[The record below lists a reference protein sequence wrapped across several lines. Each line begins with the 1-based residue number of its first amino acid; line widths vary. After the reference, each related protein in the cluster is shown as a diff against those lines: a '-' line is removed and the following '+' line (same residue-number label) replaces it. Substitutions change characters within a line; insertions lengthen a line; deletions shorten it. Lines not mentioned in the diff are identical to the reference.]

1 MRTLVAV
8 LIVILNVNGL
18 IRSPIHR
25 YSSLLQRQQPL
36 SMTDVQHEKDSNVKV
51 EGKGGLKITNIFDLS
66 QYRINKPAVAPSI
79 SIVNETEISGIE
91 GNGTTAGSGSAG
103 STTTFLGS
111 RFGFYTPQQ
120 PIMLTK
126 AENDLQSMKSEL
138 SLMKSRLEKV
148 SNHPFPLSSLCSVCS
163 FYSSLTFF
171 PPSFLLMVTGRKSF
185 CRWQED
191 HD

>member
-1 MRTLVAV
+1 MRKPLIHTLVAV
-8 LIVILNVNGL
+8 LIVILHVNGL

-25 YSSLLQRQQPL
+25 YSSFLTQHQRPL
-36 SMTDVQHEKDSNVKV
+36 SMTDVQHEKDNVKV

-66 QYRINKPAVAPSI
+66 QYRINKPAIASSV
-79 SIVNETEISGIE
+79 SIVNETEIFGIE
-91 GNGTTAGSGSAG
+91 GNGTTAGSGSAV
-103 STTTFLGS
+103 STTMFLGS

-148 SNHPFPLSSLCSVCS
+148 SDHSFPLS
-163 FYSSLTFF
+163 
-171 PPSFLLMVTGRKSF
+171 
-185 CRWQED
+185 
-191 HD
+191 